1 MITTINFTTS
11 VETRFYPQYKTYF
24 SLFNDGGAL
33 EDIESAES
41 NMIRVLREELS
52 YLAQK
57 QLFSTLLF
65 IVAGTLLL
73 PKTALG
79 FTAEMLG
86 IYRVLCVGYALY
98 AIGNSIMLIQL
109 YFADNKG
116 ALFSAACFTVLPMRL
131 RFCLCA
137 GRACCSASALCW
149 AGWSSARSLGCG

>member
-1 MITTINFTTS
+1 MCI
-11 VETRFYPQYKTYF
+11 RDRYKTYF

-98 AIGNSIMLIQL
+98 CLLYTSPAARPTCSIWSGLRRSCPP
-109 YFADNKG
+109 FTG
-116 ALFSAACFTVLPMRL
+116 A
-131 RFCLCA
+131 
-137 GRACCSASALCW
+137 
-149 AGWSSARSLGCG
+149 